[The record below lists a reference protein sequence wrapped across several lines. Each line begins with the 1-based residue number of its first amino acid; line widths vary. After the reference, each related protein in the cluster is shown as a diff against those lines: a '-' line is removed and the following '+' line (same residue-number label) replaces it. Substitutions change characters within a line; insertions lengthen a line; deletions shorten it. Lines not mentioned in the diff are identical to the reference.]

1 MKVGGECELD
11 TRHVCSD
18 ARLKPIR
25 WRQHDALL
33 AAAYIVWLLIV
44 VL

>member
-18 ARLKPIR
+18 MRLKPTW
-25 WRQHDALL
+25 WRKHDALL
-33 AAAYIVWLLIV
+33 AAACIVWLLIV
-44 VL
+44 IL